1 MKKHL
6 LLTLFTFFVT
16 TWLTAQTLRQYE
28 KAVNEAFEKKDYYAA
43 LYYMDIIQEIDSSII
58 DLQYKQAEAA
68 TERRY
73 IQVLESQQAKDFPL
87 SSYWLGHVQ
96 KNQGKY
102 VEARRHFQYYV
113 DSIKVHEDQYL
124 AEAQAEIE
132 SCAWAQEVKDIYDED
147 VHITQLGAEVN
158 TPYSEFGP
166 YEKDGKLYFSSLR
179 FPQGKTKTAPPKLYS
194 KVLQSQNSA
203 PNQEVN
209 LDASDQVHT
218 AHNAFS
224 ISGLGYMV
232 Q

>member
-16 TWLTAQTLRQYE
+16 TWLTGQTLRQYE

-68 TERRY
+68 RNFNAFVLAERRY
-73 IQVLESQQAKDFPL
+73 VQVLESQQAKDFPL

-102 VEARRHFQYYV
+102 LEARRHFQYYI
-113 DSIKVHEDQYL
+113 DSVKIQEEQYVTD
-124 AEAQAEIE
+124 AQLEVE
-132 SCAWAQEVKDIYDED
+132 SCTWAQEVKDIYDKD
-147 VHITQLGAEVN
+147 VDITQLGAEVN

-166 YEKDGKLYFSSLR
+166 Y
-179 FPQGKTKTAPPKLYS
+179 
-194 KVLQSQNSA
+194 
-203 PNQEVN
+203 
-209 LDASDQVHT
+209 
-218 AHNAFS
+218 
-224 ISGLGYMV
+224 
-232 Q
+232 